1 MHKLSSF
8 LHISPQVV
16 VLWEE
21 SQKHCQKQE
30 TVSKS
35 ALRSSPTSVL
45 LQIQICTVDS
55 IRSKLFYSETCPDQ
69 TDFCHNACQ
78 IYHGI
83 SIDILT
89 QLFRIC
95 MYNLKGKSSYHIQV
109 QKISTAKLDVFMIF
123 FSTHILKILQDMK
136 LEILSVAFCMCI
148 QNGKQFDEQ
157 I

>member
-1 MHKLSSF
+1 
-8 LHISPQVV
+8 
-16 VLWEE
+16 
-21 SQKHCQKQE
+21 
-30 TVSKS
+30 
-35 ALRSSPTSVL
+35 
-45 LQIQICTVDS
+45 
-55 IRSKLFYSETCPDQ
+55 
-69 TDFCHNACQ
+69 
-78 IYHGI
+78 
-83 SIDILT
+83 
-89 QLFRIC
+89 